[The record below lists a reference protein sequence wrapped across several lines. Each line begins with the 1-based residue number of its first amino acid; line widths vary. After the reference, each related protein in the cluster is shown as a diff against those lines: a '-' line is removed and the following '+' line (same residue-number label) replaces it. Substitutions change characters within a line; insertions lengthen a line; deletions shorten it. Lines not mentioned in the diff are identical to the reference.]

1 MIAVYNKA
9 TRLQSMSSTVGEIVS
24 MQSNDAY
31 RVHELFRW
39 GVFPYCVVIVLIA
52 VFVLLVLET
61 GWMPAVIG
69 ISVELAIYVPLQ
81 VFIGKYM
88 TTKRRDIARITD
100 RRVRAMNEIL
110 GAMKLVKL
118 YNWEKSFTD
127 RVRSLV

>member
-1 MIAVYNKA
+1 
-9 TRLQSMSSTVGEIVS
+9 
-24 MQSNDAY
+24 
-31 RVHELFRW
+31 
-39 GVFPYCVVIVLIA
+39 VVIVLIA